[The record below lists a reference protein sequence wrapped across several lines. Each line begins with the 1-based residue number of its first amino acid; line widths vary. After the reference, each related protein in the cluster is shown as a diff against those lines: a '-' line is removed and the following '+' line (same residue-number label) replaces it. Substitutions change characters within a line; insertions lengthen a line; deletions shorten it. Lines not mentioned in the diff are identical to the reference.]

1 MWLADHG
8 KQIGVEGGIS
18 ASDALNIELLAKLDH
33 SLRQAA
39 FEYEQHLED
48 MSYTSNAQVSS
59 EQQITYI
66 TKITT
71 SAMEV
76 FDRLIQEIGET
87 FPLLKTLKRAL
98 LPSIFV
104 RHVGGTVPERDEAS
118 VTSAGA
124 AGSSSS
130 VNNGVL
136 ASSPTDATPQPL
148 IVERWIRGE
157 ESLHHLSSV
166 HEGLTKDFAR
176 LNHELH
182 ECKEL
187 LAEQEAKCQSMA
199 RAQVKTFD
207 DLRESNQERLKYMSD
222 CKMIREE
229 LDMVQEQLRG
239 ATDAKVTAEYKTSN
253 LEFQVKEQLGQIETL
268 ERKISDQSAV
278 MEKFKKELNDLKKER
293 REVKKDLF
301 DVQDKLKHLRHT
313 LIHDRKEVL
322 ESFEQTKQKARQACV
337 AVGLM
342 DADEEDNATADAQA
356 VTDANAPNGG
366 DGDGDRA
373 AGSATTVAIAARP
386 KTTEELKQAEDD
398 LLDLEFTDRA
408 WQMGSYQHSR
418 RIEIELTNA
427 CTLGREQA
435 DALLMLQEDHRADL
449 KVLRRDEAIRRL
461 TATLETCQTTLE
473 ATTRDLVE
481 AKKKLEQ
488 EESAALVLK
497 LQWEAKYRDDLLAQ
511 EARFTAKLDAKQ
523 LEKEGEQEKL
533 RMTTEELRH
542 RLIQRADQQK
552 KVLDLEFQ
560 AQRYKMVIQMKENE
574 VDNLQKHIAEVED
587 MCMAAQA
594 TIEELV
600 AEQEYVTT
608 TVQTDEMGDMF
619 AMVAAKYKSVTIS
632 AQNSPEAWEYLSVRM
647 HLEHDKIQAIMQF
660 FQRERKAIEQELQ
673 RLREANDALI
683 AQIPGIINGH
693 IEQLAASRMMAMVKE
708 EAERRMREVAEQ
720 QIPAKLQT
728 VDVGLL
734 YKLTQKI
741 KKTLEVRRT
750 PLPSTLSFKAAL
762 IDADDY
768 ENIEDEDEDAFD
780 SSKIV
785 NAQNTQPKRLTDIDV
800 EPFHPGKLE
809 RRTVLRRYT
818 TARFYNRGTQTWDH
832 DATVSSRFHHHLLE
846 RGGSFAADK
855 ANVLFPH
862 RAHADEDYTKQ
873 LLAMSPKQLSQP
885 FVGYIRMHEKQYARE
900 VGLMKVA
907 LRECRGLYERLL
919 RSIRESMVTAT
930 ASAASAD
937 EAKLQQ
943 TPWTALESTVRE
955 YEWIFDPKALQS
967 QRSVSSRKGQKKAK
981 RKSRGGLS
989 LAQASFLSF
998 SPLPGHMDP
1007 IDINAQARMIS
1018 SYRQALERE
1027 RACIAA
1033 GDGQTRDGT
1042 DRQLIVHAIE
1052 DLIVDLHTRMELHGG
1067 WQALL
1072 YRADGSVDYDMDIS
1086 AFTPDEQRDILLEQK
1101 KLLRVQLQT
1110 QHERAL
1116 KTQASLQFE
1125 LQRLQKQEQRRAMR
1139 RGASSGHLHTAGGDG
1154 EEADVGV
1161 QTLPTWHGLQAT
1173 TYAQLLT
1180 TLGTVIDTLRFC
1192 ASSAG
1197 PATSTAAVAN
1207 GAGAG
1212 HAVVPY
1218 DATAAAASTAPLAL
1232 RAVGGATTTAAP
1244 SSLPPLKRASHRP
1257 KTAAPARGG
1266 PSPAAETTSEYVSF
1280 VQRKPLQLAPSASA
1294 SWDASQ
1300 VSASQ
1305 SLTTTPVLALRKATA
1320 AVPTKKQRPWS
1331 SSQWRAVQTGVRDSL
1346 HPPHPSAAAAGSA
1359 SLLSASMS
1367 SLPVAIG
1374 GGSGGV
1380 GAASLDD
1387 SGGGGG
1393 LLLAHSASW
1402 ASASLDDLVPL
1413 LIAASSGG
1421 GSVANAASLVVEGA
1435 GSQLLDRR
1443 SCLNESALAI
1453 YEQVLERQRQD
1464 EFRRQLARDAAQRE
1478 QRERATA
1485 ALVTDEIRALYEP
1498 GDRIVVAATPATTTA
1513 TNDASTATTAT
1524 SDFVRAPLASSPMA
1538 ASVGGG
1544 GGGFFAFPF
1553 DRAVDFA
1560 QDPWQLRYQLAT
1572 AHALCAEVFA
1582 RFAQPSAAQR
1592 HGGSGSSSAGGGEV
1606 GVRAPSAMQFTDS
1619 LLTSE
1624 KSQDDASDD
1633 RIDAGGGG
1641 GGGGHEAATDDALQ
1655 TLTIGE
1661 AGLDD
1666 AVGQGTA
1673 HASSAAAAAAAAVAA
1688 TASVARHVHFSAP
1701 PRAVDCGTDPMPP
1714 ALDAADDA
1722 HGDVDDRPLE
1732 TRASS
1737 YATILRDTW
1746 HDASAT
1752 VAAASSS
1759 STSSAAMATTLA
1771 AGGAVKKPLSARP
1784 PRAPNTAA
1792 PAPFST
1798 DLVHHAMQLHDAI
1811 ERHSQALR
1819 QCETRLQQLQQ
1830 SHGHLG
1836 DVQRFLAAAGLM
1848 TMMAASSSVAAG
1860 RPTAAVLGDRAG
1872 HAREHYAN
1880 TLLYQRLATHFG
1892 LTLPRRHS
1900 TFAIQAL
1907 ANTTLLAPADPA
1919 AGGVA
1924 ATPSVLSSG
1933 GGGSVATAGGKRRPT
1948 TASAVRQSSSGDSD
1962 GATSDAQ
1969 QPPSLRALR
1978 PQSSTLQRSR
1988 GPSPVTAP
1996 SPLLPSGDVSGEATP
2011 TAAAAESRL
2020 RRSLSLARGAS
2031 AKMALPSPG
2040 KASATGGAAGKRRAT
2055 TAASTPAA
2063 VSPTSPPVR
2072 AALPLATRSGSGS
2085 TVASQPPPQSRN
2097 AVGVAAREAPDSG
2110 KLQDY
2115 TFVQ

>member
-1 MWLADHG
+1 M
-8 KQIGVEGGIS
+8 
-18 ASDALNIELLAKLDH
+18 N
-33 SLRQAA
+33 
-39 FEYEQHLED
+39 
-48 MSYTSNAQVSS
+48 
-59 EQQITYI
+59 
-66 TKITT
+66 
-71 SAMEV
+71 
-76 FDRLIQEIGET
+76 
-87 FPLLKTLKRAL
+87 AL
-98 LPSIFV
+98 L
-104 RHVGGTVPERDEAS
+104 G
-118 VTSAGA
+118 VT
-124 AGSSSS
+124 
-130 VNNGVL
+130 
-136 ASSPTDATPQPL
+136 
-148 IVERWIRGE
+148 
-157 ESLHHLSSV
+157 
-166 HEGLTKDFAR
+166 
-176 LNHELH
+176 
-182 ECKEL
+182 
-187 LAEQEAKCQSMA
+187 
-199 RAQVKTFD
+199 
-207 DLRESNQERLKYMSD
+207 
-222 CKMIREE
+222 
-229 LDMVQEQLRG
+229 
-239 ATDAKVTAEYKTSN
+239 
-253 LEFQVKEQLGQIETL
+253 
-268 ERKISDQSAV
+268 RK
-278 MEKFKKELNDLKKER
+278 
-293 REVKKDLF
+293 
-301 DVQDKLKHLRHT
+301 
-313 LIHDRKEVL
+313 
-322 ESFEQTKQKARQACV
+322 
-337 AVGLM
+337 
-342 DADEEDNATADAQA
+342 
-356 VTDANAPNGG
+356 
-366 DGDGDRA
+366 
-373 AGSATTVAIAARP
+373 
-386 KTTEELKQAEDD
+386 
-398 LLDLEFTDRA
+398 
-408 WQMGSYQHSR
+408 
-418 RIEIELTNA
+418 
-427 CTLGREQA
+427 
-435 DALLMLQEDHRADL
+435 
-449 KVLRRDEAIRRL
+449 
-461 TATLETCQTTLE
+461 
-473 ATTRDLVE
+473 
-481 AKKKLEQ
+481 
-488 EESAALVLK
+488 
-497 LQWEAKYRDDLLAQ
+497 
-511 EARFTAKLDAKQ
+511 
-523 LEKEGEQEKL
+523 
-533 RMTTEELRH
+533 
-542 RLIQRADQQK
+542 
-552 KVLDLEFQ
+552 
-560 AQRYKMVIQMKENE
+560 
-574 VDNLQKHIAEVED
+574 
-587 MCMAAQA
+587 
-594 TIEELV
+594 
-600 AEQEYVTT
+600 EYVTT
-608 TVQTDEMGDMF
+608 TVQTDEIGDMF

-647 HLEHDKIQAIMQF
+647 HLEHEKIQAIMQF

-683 AQIPGIINGH
+683 AQIPGIINDH

-720 QIPAKLQT
+720 QMLAHAQQQQQQQAAQETSAAMASSGDSDAANAATAPSLTPDAATTAPSASEPPAVASTAATTTTATVATTPASPAKLQT

-762 IDADDY
+762 VDADDY

-818 TARFYNRGTQTWDH
+818 TARYYNRGTQTWDH

-846 RGGSFAADK
+846 RGGSFHADK

-930 ASAASAD
+930 ASAASED

-943 TPWTALESTVRE
+943 TPWTSLESTVRE
-955 YEWIFDPKALQS
+955 YEWIFDPKAFIGRIVVGGNVEGSLIGDDDEDDDGVVYDDETLDDERPRSRSPPRRGGVGRSSLASQVSLESTATATRRSPSRHNSLQS
-967 QRSVSSRKGQKKAK
+967 QRSFSTRKGQKKAK
-981 RKSRGGLS
+981 RKSRNGLS

-1007 IDINAQARMIS
+1007 IDINAQARMIV
-1018 SYRQALERE
+1018 SYRQAMERE
-1027 RACIAA
+1027 QACIAA
-1033 GDGQTRDGT
+1033 GDDKTRDGT
-1042 DRQLIVHAIE
+1042 DRQMIVHAIE

-1125 LQRLQKQEQRRAMR
+1125 LQRLQKQEQRRALR
-1139 RGASSGHLHTAGGDG
+1139 RGASSGHLHATGGDG
-1154 EEADVGV
+1154 DEVDAGV
-1161 QTLPTWHGLQAT
+1161 QTLPTWHGLQTAT
-1173 TYAQLLT
+1173 YTQLLT

-1197 PATSTAAVAN
+1197 SAASIAATATAA
-1207 GAGAG
+1207 GAA

-1218 DATAAAASTAPLAL
+1218 DATAAAAATAPSASLAL
-1232 RAVGGATTTAAP
+1232 RAPGGGTTAAA
-1244 SSLPPLKRASHRP
+1244 SLPPLKRASHRP
-1257 KTAAPARGG
+1257 KTAAPVRGA
-1266 PSPAAETTSEYVSF
+1266 SPAADTSEYVSF
-1280 VQRKPLQLAPSASA
+1280 VQKKPLQLAPSASAAA

-1305 SLTTTPVLALRKATA
+1305 SLTTTPVLALRKATIA
-1320 AVPTKKQRPWS
+1320 AGPAKKQRPWS

-1346 HPPHPSAAAAGSA
+1346 HPAHPSAASAAGSA

-1374 GGSGGV
+1374 GGGGAV
-1380 GAASLDD
+1380 IGTASLDD

-1402 ASASLDDLVPL
+1402 ASASLDDLAP
-1413 LIAASSGG
+1413 LIAASAG

-1443 SCLNESALAI
+1443 ACLNDSALAI

-1464 EFRRQLARDAAQRE
+1464 EFRRQLAREAAQRE

-1485 ALVTDEIRALYEP
+1485 ALVSDDIRALYEP
-1498 GDRIVVAATPATTTA
+1498 GDRILVAATPATTTTA
-1513 TNDASTATTAT
+1513 TNDASTTTTAA
-1524 SDFVRAPLASSPMA
+1524 SDFVRASHASSPMA
-1538 ASVGGG
+1538 AG

-1560 QDPWQLRYQLAT
+1560 QDPWQLKYQLAT

-1582 RFAQPSAAQR
+1582 RFAQPSATGR
-1592 HGGSGSSSAGGGEV
+1592 HTGSGSGGAVGGGV
-1606 GVRAPSAMQFTDS
+1606 GVRAPLAMQFTDS
-1619 LLTSE
+1619 LLTAE

-1633 RIDAGGGG
+1633 RIDVGIGGGG
-1641 GGGGHEAATDDALQ
+1641 SVHDAGTDDAPH

-1666 AVGQGTA
+1666 TA
-1673 HASSAAAAAAAAVAA
+1673 TLGPALASSAAAATA

-1701 PRAVDCGTDPMPP
+1701 KAVDSGTDPMPP

-1746 HDASAT
+1746 HDTPVAVVAASAS
-1752 VAAASSS
+1752 V
-1759 STSSAAMATTLA
+1759 SSATTATATT
-1771 AGGAVKKPLSARP
+1771 KKPLSARP
-1784 PRAPNTAA
+1784 PRAPTAA
-1792 PAPFST
+1792 APSPFST

-1836 DVQRFLAAAGLM
+1836 DVQRFLAAAGLL
-1848 TMMAASSSVAAG
+1848 TTTSPASSAATG
-1860 RPTAAVLGDRAG
+1860 RPTAAAVGDRAG
-1872 HAREHYAN
+1872 PAREHYAN

-1892 LTLPRRHS
+1892 LTLPRRAPAAAAVDDDGDDGDGDGEGDANADAALVPRTVLRPGIEHQPTVAAYVQRVTMPALLPDGRRRSSRASFQHS

-1907 ANTTLLAPADPA
+1907 ANTTLVAPVDPA
-1919 AGGVA
+1919 TGGVA

-1948 TASAVRQSSSGDSD
+1948 TASAVRQSSSGGDSD
-1962 GATSDAQ
+1962 GAAGDAQ
-1969 QPPSLRALR
+1969 QPPPLRALR
-1978 PQSSTLQRSR
+1978 PQSSILQRSR

-1996 SPLLPSGDVSGEATP
+1996 SPLLPSSDVSGEATP
-2011 TAAAAESRL
+2011 TAASESRV

-2040 KASATGGAAGKRRAT
+2040 KASAAGKRRAT
-2055 TAASTPAA
+2055 TSTATATATPAA
-2063 VSPTSPPVR
+2063 VSPTSPAVR
-2072 AALPLATRSGSGS
+2072 TALPLATRSGSGS
-2085 TVASQPPPQSRN
+2085 TVASQQPPPSSN
-2097 AVGVAAREAPDSG
+2097 AAGVAAVATTSSDGDNVELETAAMLAADGWTSSLLASPQPPTRSSQASLMLDADGNILGEFSDILDDDDDGGGAGDAAGAGVFIGDDDGGGAVLGQHLEVDEEAPLAVPPLSEEVDPPAA
-2110 KLQDY
+2110 
-2115 TFVQ
+2115 